1 MKIYFAGSIRAGRD
15 DAEIYQKM
23 INYLKKHGEVLTE
36 HVGFKDV
43 ITKEENGF
51 TEKQIFERDM
61 KWLRSADV
69 LIAEVTTP
77 SLGVGYEIAKAV
89 ELNKKVLCLYNPKPG
104 KMLSAII
111 SGDKNIT
118 VKHYKTLKQ
127 AFEII
132 DEFFKR

>member
-1 MKIYFAGSIRAGRD
+1 MKIYFAGSIRSGRD
-15 DAEIYQKM
+15 DEEIYKKI
-23 INYLKKHGEVLTE
+23 INYLKKYGEVLTE
-36 HVGFKDV
+36 HVGVQDV
-43 ITKEENGF
+43 ITKEEDEF
-51 TEKQIFERDM
+51 SDQQIFERDM
-61 KWLRSADV
+61 KWLESADV

-89 ELNKKVLCLYNPKPG
+89 ELKKKTICLYCPKPG

-118 VKHYKTLKQ
+118 VKQYKTIKQ

-132 DEFFKR
+132 DELFKK